1 MQAEVERERRTR
13 PEWEEGGEQ
22 NASLGVVAQSG
33 RDSREEGDLAV
44 GDLCL
49 TCPLQPSDRGAGPSP
64 RQRGRTVKTPKRTP
78 PCGRTPLPSLPSARR
93 LALHFVRRSSLS
105 SLPFLPVP
113 PPSSSWREGRPSS
126 PEKCPQLQVVDVGS
140 QRR

>member
-44 GDLCL
+44 GDWCL

-78 PCGRTPLPSLPSARR
+78 PCGRPPLPSLPSAP
-93 LALHFVRRSSLS
+93 
-105 SLPFLPVP
+105 LPFTSFRQEIVPLLPAVP
-113 PPSSSWREGRPSS
+113 RCPTAVVVLEGRST
-126 PEKCPQLQVVDVGS
+126 LFA
-140 QRR
+140 